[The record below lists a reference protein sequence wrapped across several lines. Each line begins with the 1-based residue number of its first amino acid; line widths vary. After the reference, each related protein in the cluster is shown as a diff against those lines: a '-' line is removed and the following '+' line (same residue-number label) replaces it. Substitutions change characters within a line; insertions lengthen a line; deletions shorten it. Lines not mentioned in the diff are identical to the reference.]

1 MESDSPERLKPKDK
15 GPQKAATSW
24 NAPEAEGA
32 TSTSDPCPPP
42 DDPDSQEAVEGT
54 PSSKSSGTQ
63 EETEALS
70 PLDVLRISAVL
81 EDTLG
86 QLSILSFIMPAPH
99 ECEPGDAR
107 GSGEMGV
114 DIPSRL
120 VTGNKPETPTNSWRE
135 SVPAMS
141 AKGPKSTVF
150 SQKDQEASQADPTV
164 DHLINRPTKQ
174 TILTMETLK
183 KVQADRQFASDVIA
197 ETLQEL
203 QVSGTFTS
211 LVRALEREKEKKT
224 HFHDIIVREEQ
235 GRKQIRSLQKEL
247 QDVKKEREIKVQSQ
261 KEHIAYLKDQLQEMK
276 AKTNMES
283 RYVKKSTELQI
294 TQTRNKCDRAEENLL
309 DEIEKL
315 KVRTDEETRV
325 HAEIENFLKKELVKL
340 EEKLEYWME
349 KYDKDT
355 EAKQNELNSLK
366 SAKATDLTNLQEL
379 ARQLVEFEQVIIED
393 RLEKEAA
400 RNKIE
405 QDARELKSIIKLQ
418 AWWRGTM
425 VRRELGNFKLPKKG
439 KDSSKNGK
447 GKGKGARGGAKKK
460 K

>member
-315 KVRTDEETRV
+315 
-325 HAEIENFLKKELVKL
+325 